1 MSDNMNN
8 EEKTNEYQ
16 EVQIQTV
23 EIENGEIKP
32 VEVPEVNN
40 NNSNGTGK
48 KNSKLTILL
57 LALLTICLIGGT
69 YAVVQNVNVTFQ
81 TKSFEIGS
89 VEVALK
95 TYTVN
100 NYNQLVE
107 LGANQNFNIK
117 DTISYVPMF
126 RRTEDSG
133 ECYVRLLVKIDYG
146 VSEAWL
152 TVNDIVNLNPDLEY
166 AEDGYF
172 YYVNKLGT
180 TDVKAFDE
188 IKLPPDIA
196 HSTNL
201 VITTKLEAIQA
212 KNVEPDFT
220 ILTGN
225 GPWREFSYTDIIEKV
240 STTN

>member
-8 EEKTNEYQ
+8 EEKQEYQ

-23 EIENGEIKP
+23 EIENGEIKQVSMP
-32 VEVPEVNN
+32 QEPINN
-40 NNSNGTGK
+40 NNSTVK
-48 KNSKLTILL
+48 KKSKLTILL
-57 LALLTICLIGGT
+57 LAMLTLCLIGGT
-69 YAVVQNVNVTFQ
+69 YAVVKNVNVTFQ
-81 TKSFEIGS
+81 TKNFEIGS
-89 VEVALK
+89 VEVVLK

-100 NYNQLVE
+100 NYNQLQE
-107 LGANQNFNIK
+107 LGANSNFNVK

-126 RRTEDSG
+126 RRTDDSG

-146 VSEAWL
+146 VSEQWL
-152 TVNDIVNLNPDLEY
+152 TINDIVNLNPDLEY

-188 IKLPPDIA
+188 IKLPPDLT
-196 HSTNL
+196 SSSNL

-225 GPWREFSYTDIIEKV
+225 GPWREFAYTDIIEKT
-240 STTN
+240 STTG

>member
-8 EEKTNEYQ
+8 EEKQEYQ

-23 EIENGEIKP
+23 EIENGEIKQVSMP
-32 VEVPEVNN
+32 QEPINN
-40 NNSNGTGK
+40 NNSTVK
-48 KNSKLTILL
+48 KKSKLTILL
-57 LALLTICLIGGT
+57 LAMLTLCLIGGT
-69 YAVVQNVNVTFQ
+69 YAVVKNVNVTFQ
-81 TKSFEIGS
+81 TKNFEIGS
-89 VEVALK
+89 VEVVLK

-100 NYNQLVE
+100 NYNQLQE
-107 LGANQNFNIK
+107 LGANSNFNVK

-126 RRTEDSG
+126 RRTDDSG
-133 ECYVRLLVKIDYG
+133 ECYVRLQVKIDYG
-146 VSEAWL
+146 VSEQWL
-152 TVNDIVNLNPDLEY
+152 TINDIVNLNPDLEY

-188 IKLPPDIA
+188 IKLPPDLT
-196 HSTNL
+196 SSSNL

-225 GPWREFSYTDIIEKV
+225 GPWREFAYTDIIEKT
-240 STTN
+240 STTG